1 MIVFGIGLTL
11 VVSPVTATV
20 LAAADSRHSGIASGI
35 NNAVARV
42 AGLLAVAVLPLIA
55 GLTGDKFYDPAAMT
69 DGFRMAMVVCAGLSV
84 LGGIL
89 AWLTISSDVLEAEPE
104 VAGRGADRLLV
115 WGRGHTVAAGAR
127 GRGQQVMSPPRPNVH
142 VVGRRLDPEHHRL
155 RDMLT
160 RAAQPFEW
168 HEAGSPE
175 ADELLARHGAR
186 GAALPVLVDDDG
198 AHAGVTVERLSDIWN
213 FRTPPSRSDYDI
225 VIVGAGPAGLA
236 AAVYAASDGLST
248 IVLERDVPGGQAGH
262 TSRIENFFGFPGGIG
277 GAELS
282 RLAGRQA
289 EGFGAELVFRGVVGG
304 DTLPDGR
311 YRIEVDGGHEVTAP
325 IALAA
330 PGMDWRRLD
339 VDGVEELLDR
349 SVYYG
354 AGRSEAA
361 QCGDEDVIVVGA
373 GNSAGQSVLNLA
385 NAGARVKM
393 VVRGDRL
400 AKSMSGYLVD
410 RIEQPPADRRP
421 LGHPGT
427 RAACRRAPR
436 RRHGRGTRG
445 ARAPAGE
452 GALHLHRRAAPD
464 GLGRRRRRRP
474 RPRRLHPHRPRPAGA
489 GQAAAGWPLDRDPLA
504 LETSVPGMFAA
515 GDVRHGSTK
524 RVAGAVGE
532 GAMAVALAHR
542 RLEELAAEAS
552 S

>member
-1 MIVFGIGLTL
+1 
-11 VVSPVTATV
+11 
-20 LAAADSRHSGIASGI
+20 
-35 NNAVARV
+35 
-42 AGLLAVAVLPLIA
+42 
-55 GLTGDKFYDPAAMT
+55 
-69 DGFRMAMVVCAGLSV
+69 
-84 LGGIL
+84 
-89 AWLTISSDVLEAEPE
+89 
-104 VAGRGADRLLV
+104 
-115 WGRGHTVAAGAR
+115 
-127 GRGQQVMSPPRPNVH
+127 MSPPRPNVH

-168 HEAGSPE
+168 HEAGSPD
-175 ADELLARHGAR
+175 ADELLARHEANGAP
-186 GAALPVLVDDDG
+186 LPVLVDDDG
-198 AHAGVTVERLSDIWN
+198 AHGGVTVERLRDLWN
-213 FRTPPSRSDYDI
+213 ASTPPSRSDYDI
-225 VIVGAGPAGLA
+225 AIVGAGPAGLA

-277 GAELS
+277 GAELA

-304 DTLPDGR
+304 HRLSDGT
-311 YRIEVDGGHEVTAP
+311 YRIEVDGGHDVTAP

-339 VDGVEELLDR
+339 VDGVDELLGR

-373 GNSAGQSVLNLA
+373 GNSAGQSVVNLA

-400 AKSMSGYLVD
+400 AKSMSAYLVD
-410 RIEQPPADRRP
+410 RIEHHPLIDVRLSTQVRELHAGAQLDAVTVEGPAGYERLPARALFICIGGQPRTGWAADAGVDLDRAGYILTGPDLLEQGRRP
-421 LGHPGT
+421 P
-427 RAACRRAPR
+427 
-436 RRHGRGTRG
+436 
-445 ARAPAGE
+445 
-452 GALHLHRRAAPD
+452 
-464 GLGRRRRRRP
+464 
-474 RPRRLHPHRPRPAGA
+474 
-489 GQAAAGWPLDRDPLA
+489 GWPLDRDPLA

-532 GAMAVALAHR
+532 GAMAIALAHR
-542 RLEELAAEAS
+542 RLEELAR
-552 S
+552 